1 MVILSLDIST
11 KSTGWAVYEDK
22 RLIDA
27 GCAASA
33 SKNVYE
39 RITYITKE
47 IGNIAEKYHPQE
59 VVAEEP
65 EPAFVGNNLNTYRK
79 LTFIHGTISIML
91 DRLLGLD
98 MKLVT
103 SSHWRKKV
111 GIKTGAGVKRE
122 FLKQAD
128 ITKAK
133 ELADGIVEITNDDIA
148 DAVLIGYSHLLEEE
162 KEPEKLFWD

>member
-1 MVILSLDIST
+1 MILLSLDIST
-11 KSTGWAVYEDK
+11 KSTGWAVYRDK
-22 RLIDA
+22 QLIDA

-47 IGNIAEKYHPQE
+47 IENIAEKYHPQE

-91 DRLLGLD
+91 DRYNLG

-128 ITKAK
+128 MEKAK
-133 ELADGIVEITNDDIA
+133 ELVNGIVEITNDDIA
-148 DAVLIGYSHLLEEE
+148 DAVLIGYSHLIEE
-162 KEPEKLFWD
+162 KEEPEKLFWD

>member
-1 MVILSLDIST
+1 MKLLSLDIST
-11 KSTGWAVYEDK
+11 KSTGWAFYIDNQ
-22 RLIDA
+22 LIDA
-27 GCAASA
+27 GCAAST

-39 RITYITKE
+39 RITYITEE
-47 IGNIAEKYHPQE
+47 IETIVNKYQPQQIIT
-59 VVAEEP
+59 EEP

-91 DRLLGLD
+91 DKKGLD

-128 ITKAK
+128 IEKAK
-133 ELADGIVEITNDDIA
+133 EFAKGIVEIPNDDVA
-148 DAVLIGYSHLLEEE
+148 DAVLIGYSYLIEA

>member
-1 MVILSLDIST
+1 MTLLSLDIST
-11 KSTGWAVYEDK
+11 KSTGWAIYKDNQ
-22 RLIDA
+22 LIDA

-47 IGNIAEKYHPQE
+47 IENIAEKYHPQE

-91 DRLLGLD
+91 DRYNLD

-128 ITKAK
+128 MEKAK
-133 ELADGIVEITNDDIA
+133 ELANGIVEITNDDIA
-148 DAVLIGYSHLLEEE
+148 DAVLIGYSHLIEEIE
-162 KEPEKLFWD
+162 EPEKLFWD